1 MAFTIFFFAA
11 WLTLAL
17 FAVMRKRLS
26 LIENT
31 FVFMVIFVINI
42 NWAWII
48 FEETNFV
55 KLTTEG
61 MDYTAFLLFRSIII
75 PMILVIQLN
84 LIPKFNTALVIITS
98 VIILL
103 FLTYLSTFFHVTD
116 YTKWN
121 LGYDALYYI
130 FLHVIS
136 YYSLQLFRKTANNE
150 VNYS

>member
-1 MAFTIFFFAA
+1 MAFTIFFFVA
-11 WLTLAL
+11 WFILAL
-17 FAVMRKRLS
+17 FAVIRKKLS

-31 FVFMVIFVINI
+31 FVFMVILVINI

-48 FEETNFV
+48 IEEMNVV

-61 MDYTAFLLFRSIII
+61 MDYTAFLLSRSIII

-84 LIPKFNTALVIITS
+84 LIYKLNTVFVFTVSL
-98 VIILL
+98 IILL
-103 FLTYLSTFFHVTD
+103 LLTFLSTFFHVTD
-116 YTKWN
+116 YIKWN